1 VGLVNKK
8 IQPMRINNFT
18 INCLIREVDNQ
29 SFLQNLFEIA
39 GYCERRG
46 SGCDVCGI
54 GPLYLLKVKRGPLGF
69 IYKCSNRLCKL
80 ETSVV
85 KNTLFS
91 RSCIKKVFIILGYF
105 IKNKTISSIVEDSGY
120 DEKTVY
126 KYFNKFRELC
136 ANYESLNVILGG
148 DGCEVEIDET
158 HLFKRKF
165 HRGRILTF
173 ENVWILGIFERN
185 TKRIYVEHVLQR
197 DSETLFNIVSEHV
210 MPGTIIFTDSWKG
223 YSKIKRFFETK
234 SVKHR
239 LYFVDPL
246 DSNNHT
252 NNIERTWRTLKD
264 NLRGVSI

>member
-1 VGLVNKK
+1 
-8 IQPMRINNFT
+8 MRTNNFT

-29 SFLQNLFEIA
+29 SFLQILFEIV
-39 GYCERRG
+39 GYWERRG

-54 GPLYLLKVKRGPLGF
+54 GAPYLLNAKRGPLGL
-69 IYKCSNRLCKL
+69 IYKCSNRVRKS
-80 ETSVV
+80 ESSVV

-91 RSCIKKVFIILGYF
+91 GSCIKKVIMFLGYF

-126 KYFNKFRELC
+126 KYFNQFRGLR

-173 ENVWILGIFERN
+173 KMCGFLEFL
-185 TKRIYVEHVLQR
+185 
-197 DSETLFNIVSEHV
+197 SETQ
-210 MPGTIIFTDSWKG
+210 KG
-223 YSKIKRFFETK
+223 FSLNVFCREILKHFFVYE
-234 SVKHR
+234 
-239 LYFVDPL
+239 
-246 DSNNHT
+246 
-252 NNIERTWRTLKD
+252 
-264 NLRGVSI
+264 